1 MTTSPQATLDELRR
15 AFDDSFAAAP
25 PDARRP
31 EVSLLALRAGAEPI
45 AVRALETAGLLRLPR
60 VMALPS
66 RRPEVLGVTGW
77 RGAVLP
83 VYALSRLMGLPD
95 GAEPLRWMLL
105 CGEERLALAFTA
117 FEAHVRVPP
126 EALQP
131 AAGGA
136 AGPSVRELVHLE
148 GRVRPVV
155 SVPDLLIAIHRP

>member
-1 MTTSPQATLDELRR
+1 VRPPASLDELRR
-15 AFDDSFAAAP
+15 AFDGSFTAAP
-25 PDARRP
+25 ALAQRP
-31 EVSLLALRAGAEPI
+31 EIPLLTLRAGTESI
-45 AVRALETAGLLRLPR
+45 AVRALETAGLLHLPR

-66 RRPEVLGVTGW
+66 RRLEVLGVTGW

-95 GAEPLRWMLL
+95 GAEAPRWMLL
-105 CGEERLALAFTA
+105 CGEERIALAFTV

-136 AGPSVRELVHLE
+136 AGPAVRELVHLE
-148 GRVRPVV
+148 GQVRPVV
-155 SVPDLLIAIHRP
+155 SIPDLLTAIHRP